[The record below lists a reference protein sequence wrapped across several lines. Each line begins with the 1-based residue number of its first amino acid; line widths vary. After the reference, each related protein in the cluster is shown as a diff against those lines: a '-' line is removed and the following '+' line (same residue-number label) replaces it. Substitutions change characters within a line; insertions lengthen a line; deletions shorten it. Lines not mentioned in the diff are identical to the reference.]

1 MPFADLL
8 AISTVLNH
16 PTKKA
21 NPLRGTKKPLP
32 PIAAAPPIP
41 KLPPASHYDSYLKSV
56 TPLYESFVNAQASSS
71 TNGDRPVAESSD
83 RARKADLVP
92 LDNVPQMFFDDS
104 FDLSSPSTWSSILNS
119 QDDLSTHL
127 DTLESH
133 LLHEITL
140 RSTSF
145 FSALSNLQDLHS
157 ESASCL
163 NRITDL
169 QGSLKEVGEKQ
180 ARKGLSII
188 EKQEDLW
195 VLRGVETGVTEIG
208 EIQESLRVA
217 RSLIDGG
224 DWAGGLGCL
233 EDAVKWWDHHSTSAT
248 ATSGLASTTQE
259 ESPVPLSSLSCLSN
273 VPSEFSAL
281 TALAAEQLES
291 ALSSLLCSI
300 LSRVGTS
307 ESFDQDRF
315 KSSVQPMLSGLVRC
329 SRSSSFEAIWR
340 EAVTTSIREGSRK
353 VNFFIRCTNHRS

>member
-1 MPFADLL
+1 MV

-32 PIAAAPPIP
+32 PIPAAPPIP
-41 KLPPASHYDSYLKSV
+41 KPPPASHYDSYLKSV

-71 TNGDRPVAESSD
+71 TSDEGIVAESSE
-83 RARKADLVP
+83 RARKTDLPP
-92 LDNVPQMFFDDS
+92 LDNVPQMFFDDM

-119 QDDLSTHL
+119 QDELSTHL

-163 NRITDL
+163 SRITDL

-180 ARKGLSII
+180 ARKGLAII
-188 EKQEDLW
+188 DKQEDLW

-233 EDAVKWWDHHSTSAT
+233 EDVVKWWDHHSASTSAISALT
-248 ATSGLASTTQE
+248 PTIQE
-259 ESPVPLSSLSCLSN
+259 EAPIPLSSLSCLSTI
-273 VPSEFSAL
+273 PGEFSSL

-291 ALSSLLCSI
+291 ALSSLLTSI

-329 SRSSSFEAIWR
+329 GKSSSFEAIWR

-353 VNFFIRCTNHRS
+353 VSFCISNSQDHCS